1 MDLMKLKEMES
12 DELRNL
18 IEAANTEM
26 AARRKK
32 KQEKTWEAVKQAICE
47 YTHEF
52 GEISLDYGEYNIP
65 DACNFAT
72 IGAIFTYEVEKRE
85 EDW

>member
-1 MDLMKLKEMES
+1 MNLMKLKEMEYN
-12 DELRNL
+12 ELLNL

-32 KQEKTWEAVKQAICE
+32 MQEKAWEAVKQAICE

-52 GEISLDYGEYNIP
+52 GEISVDYGEYYIP
-65 DACNFAT
+65 DRCNFAT
-72 IGAIFTYEVEKRE
+72 PGAIFTYEIEKKE